1 MMTFLRVIL
10 VCAAFISVLG
20 AIASKPEEKR
30 DYHILLGISGCLFIV
45 ADVVASIF
53 GG

>member
-1 MMTFLRVIL
+1 MMTFLKVIL
-10 VCAAFISVLG
+10 VCAVFVSVLG

-30 DYHILLGISGCLFIV
+30 DYHILLAISGSLFIV